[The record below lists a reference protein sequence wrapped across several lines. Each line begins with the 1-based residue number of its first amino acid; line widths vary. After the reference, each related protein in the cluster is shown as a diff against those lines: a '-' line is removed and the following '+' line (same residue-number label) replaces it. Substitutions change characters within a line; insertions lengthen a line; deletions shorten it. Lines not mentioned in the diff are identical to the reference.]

1 MPLCSAVEGLESRT
15 VGAEDTV
22 PIPRV
27 HAAIPSLIP
36 RTEWLLL
43 CGTLHVLQKCA
54 LLLSLIPIHLV
65 HS

>member
-1 MPLCSAVEGLESRT
+1 MPLWKVRRAE
-15 VGAEDTV
+15 VGAVDTV

-27 HAAIPSLIP
+27 HATIPSLIP

-43 CGTLHVLQKCA
+43 CGTLHVLQQRA

-65 HS
+65 RS